1 MAARINKIRHS
12 EDIRRKIQVSQ
23 LINRLESYALGEL
36 PDEEVSSNRLNAIK
50 ILLGKT
56 LPDLSATEVT
66 QQVDGD
72 VKVSV
77 IELVPGVKS

>member
-23 LINRLESYALGEL
+23 LINRLEKYALGDL

-50 ILLGKT
+50 CLLGKT
-56 LPDLSATEVT
+56 LPDLSSIEISA
-66 QQVDGD
+66 QVDGNMN
-72 VKVSV
+72 VTV
-77 IELVPGVKS
+77 IELVAGVKS